1 MRFQITTVAALVAIS
16 SALPTLK
23 VRQSGPVLA
32 DTTYDAISI
41 SGGQAGDAE
50 AEALAVFSALDTSNP
65 ANIDAADIAFLGA
78 VNDVANDAEKE
89 AFNPAIEAATGAEA
103 DALAAGKTKNKVLKL
118 MATKI
123 QLEAK
128 QAQGEDV
135 SAKLADE
142 LTKLNNNIATD
153 KENAG
158 NPSTALPFDAAV
170 SGGGAVAAGAGNN
183 ANANQG
189 NNNNQD
195 DAQDAAGNADNADN
209 ANDANDDAAN
219 DDAANDNAA
228 NDNAANDDAANDDAA
243 NDDAAND
250 DAANDDAA
258 NDNNQNQNNGNQ
270 NTGNNNN
277 NNAAGGNN
285 NNNNGGGN
293 SGSTGN
299 FLFGGN

>member
-1 MRFQITTVAALVAIS
+1 MRFQITTVAALVAVS

-23 VRQSGPVLA
+23 VRQAGPVLA

-41 SGGQAGDAE
+41 SGGQAGNAE
-50 AEALAVFSALDTSNP
+50 AEALAVFSALDLNNP
-65 ANIDAADIAFLGA
+65 ANIDQADIKFLNS
-78 VNDVANDAEKE
+78 VNQVANQAEKG

-118 MATKI
+118 VATKL

-135 SAKLADE
+135 SAKLEEE

-153 KENAG
+153 KQNAG
-158 NPSTALPFDAAV
+158 KPSTALPFDAAV
-170 SGGGAVAAGAGNN
+170 SGGGNVAAGAGNN
-183 ANANQG
+183 NNNANNNNANAG

-195 DAQDAAGNADNADN
+195 QAQGATGGANNAGN
-209 ANDANDDAAN
+209 ANDDAAN
-219 DDAANDNAA
+219 DTNQ
-228 NDNAANDDAANDDAA
+228 
-243 NDDAAND
+243 
-250 DAANDDAA
+250 
-258 NDNNQNQNNGNQ
+258 NQNQNNNQGNQDQNNQNNQNQ

-277 NNAAGGNN
+277 AGGN
-285 NNNNGGGN
+285 G
-293 SGSTGN
+293 SGATGN